1 MKNQNLYK
9 KDDLL
14 KDEEEPIP
22 EKYNPPN
29 NSPKIVQNKSRNPKN
44 KESEIKSNARSKS
57 KGKISIL
64 LNSARKNNKSQLC
77 LAQTTLNNIDIDKFE
92 NFDRQNQFYKW
103 QKTYLNLHPDI
114 NNTFIERMEFDVVKR
129 HIKEKEIN
137 RLIDENT
144 FRIEEEKRAQTFN
157 RLYNDA
163 NRRNEAMDNLEKMKN
178 VLCSN
183 DASIEKPIKKYS
195 DEQWKKIYNERF
207 KTYIN
212 KIKEKNDIK
221 IKKKLELEIKK
232 ENDEIN
238 LCKVQKANKKHIK
251 EKSNKMYNEA
261 IKRKMKNKE
270 KSMRVNNNDK
280 NISEIYEVNY
290 SNKKYKNKIKESEY
304 DFNGEKN
311 EINNLNNK
319 SIDISNY
326 LIEKNPSNVHSIKE
340 SKNMGK
346 ITFSFGLENDQ
357 ENNDS
362 DNINLIDKMQIN
374 NNNINDI
381 DKGKE
386 IIYNFFGER
395 NKEHHYKNEFDNLN
409 TQKELFN
416 DFNNNKIDTNITDD
430 INNNLYIKEVSYI
443 IEQFF
448 LRKNDG

>member
-1 MKNQNLYK
+1 MKNHNIYK
-9 KDDLL
+9 KDDLF

-22 EKYNPPN
+22 EKYTPPI
-29 NSPKIVQNKSRNPKN
+29 NSPKKPKIKSRNEI
-44 KESEIKSNARSKS
+44 KEIQIKSNTKSRSVN
-57 KGKISIL
+57 KINKLS
-64 LNSARKNNKSQLC
+64 NTTKYNNTSQLSRS
-77 LAQTTLNNIDIDKFE
+77 QTTLNNINTYKFE
-92 NFDRQNQFYKW
+92 NFNRQNQFYEF

-114 NNTFIERMEFDVVKR
+114 NYTFIERMEFDVVKR

-178 VLCSN
+178 ELCSN

-207 KTYIN
+207 KTYME

-238 LCKVQKANKKHIK
+238 LCRVQKASKKHIK

-270 KSMRVNNNDK
+270 KSMRLNNDK
-280 NISEIYEVNY
+280 NISEIDEVNY
-290 SNKKYKNKIKESEY
+290 SNKKYKKKIKESVY

-319 SIDISNY
+319 SIDITNY
-326 LIEKNPSNVHSIKE
+326 FIEKNPSNVQSIKE

-346 ITFSFGLENDQ
+346 ITLSFGLENEQ
-357 ENNDS
+357 ENND
-362 DNINLIDKMQIN
+362 N
-374 NNNINDI
+374 NNDI
-381 DKGKE
+381 DKDKE

-395 NKEHHYKNEFDNLN
+395 NKEKNYKNEFDNLN
-409 TQKELFN
+409 NQKELYN
-416 DFNNNKIDTNITDD
+416 DFNNNKIDTNISDD

-443 IEQFF
+443 IDQFF
-448 LRKNDG
+448 LRKK